1 MSIRVTVWN
10 EFRHEVR
17 NEKVKAVYPDGIHMV
32 LANMLKAQGHDVRT
46 ATLDEPDHGLTD
58 DVIASTDV
66 MLWWGHGAHAEV
78 EDAVVQKVY
87 DRVQQGMGLI
97 VLHSG
102 HHAKIFRKLLAATA
116 NLKWRVSN
124 DREVLWVVKPGH
136 PILAGVHDHIVI
148 GEEEMYGE
156 FFDVP
161 EPDDLLMISTF
172 TGGEC
177 FRSAMTWQRGMGKIF
192 YFRPGHETFPT
203 YFHPQIQRI
212 IANGVKWAAPQE
224 GGTVPVGC
232 PNPKT
237 GWLDA
242 EAK

>member
-17 NEKVKAVYPDGIHMV
+17 NEKVKAIYPDGIHTV

-58 DVIASTDV
+58 DVIESTDV

-78 EDAVVQKVY
+78 EDEIVQKVY
-87 DRVQQGMGLI
+87 DRVQKGMGLI

-116 NLKWRVSN
+116 NLKWRVGN

-136 PILAGVHDHIVI
+136 PILAGIHDHVVI
-148 GEEEMYGE
+148 GAEEMYGE

-203 YFHPQIQRI
+203 YFHPQVQQI
-212 IANGVKWAAPQE
+212 IANGVKWAAPQA
-224 GGTVPVGC
+224 GGTVPIGC

-242 EAK
+242 EAQ